1 MKRLPFPLLSVALLA
16 IFAAPLHAAS
26 PSSME
31 RLIAAAKKEGTLEL
45 LAPSTLGPQGAQALG
60 AAFNRK
66 YALNTKTNYS
76 PSNNM
81 VGDVA
86 KVVTQSAAGATP
98 EWDLM
103 VVTDAHHA
111 TLWLRKL
118 HQPFDYGKLGIN
130 PRWIQYD
137 NGSVIMA
144 NQFVYP
150 AYNKNNLPAKDVP
163 KKWEDLLD
171 PKWKG
176 GKLGM
181 STTTHHLARLAAGA
195 WGEPKTTEFVKALAK
210 QDLSLG
216 TLGELYTRLQTG
228 EILLAATLT
237 DSYVITAKKAGAPI
251 VHAEGIEPV
260 VSPAYNAGVPKG
272 AAHPNSGALFAI
284 FLTTAEGQKLWE
296 EYGGQSSAF
305 IPGTTANKYA
315 QGKKVLYMTPEQAEM
330 IDRLSTEYGKILG
343 FTK

>member
-1 MKRLPFPLLSVALLA
+1 MRRVWLLFVSLPAVLF
-16 IFAAPLHAAS
+16 FAGGVHAAS
-26 PSSME
+26 PATMDQ
-31 RLIAAAKKEGTLEL
+31 LIAAAKKEGTLEL

-60 AAFNRK
+60 AAFNKK
-66 YALNTKTNYS
+66 YGLAVKTNYS

-118 HQPFDYGKLGIN
+118 HQPFDYAKFGVN
-130 PRWIQYD
+130 PRWTQYD

-150 AYNKNNLPAKDVP
+150 AYNKNNLPAQDVP

-176 GKLGM
+176 GKMGM

-195 WGEPKTTEFVKALAK
+195 WGEKKTTEFVRALAK
-210 QDLSLG
+210 QELVLG
-216 TLGELYTRLQTG
+216 TMGELYTRMQAG
-228 EILLAATLT
+228 EILMTATLT
-237 DSYVITAKKAGAPI
+237 DSFINTAKTSGAPI

-260 VSPAYNAGVPKG
+260 ISPAYNAGVPKG
-272 AAHPNSGALFAI
+272 AAHPSAGALFAV

-305 IPGTTANKYA
+305 IPGTTAYKYA
-315 QGKKVLYMTPEQAEM
+315 QGKKVLYMTSEQAKM

-343 FTK
+343 FQ